1 MESKKTENNDNS
13 NDKDKKP
20 EKEEPKETNKD
31 NLAEE
36 DNLFLNFLKN
46 AFMNEQAN
54 TDDKDK
60 DKDKEKPKESKTI
73 KTFSKLNNTESSF
86 LSASITKLKNGDD
99 MDIMT
104 ELMLLCEQLSLSSDQ
119 IGDNPN
125 MPKLLEEICKNLE
138 KLYLPEIII
147 YSLQCINY
155 ILDINPGLTS
165 VLKRIGAIPKI
176 VILISAMEDTTCLES
191 IVSIFEKISF
201 ENSFLLLEN
210 NVFLSLLNVIDFLGS
225 PQRKSIMKICQ
236 NISANTLTYKQF
248 DTYIKPALEPLCYLT
263 KFSEDNSVVNEKAII
278 IYHNIILVLNQG
290 YYFNSNPEIENELSK
305 YSFMDNFCEILK
317 KYFIESNKKIT
328 ADIVKKILK
337 IINVIFKVSKK
348 ETDKL
353 LSLNFLEI
361 VVEII
366 HHEFNDVISNDN
378 NKITISKSDSDNVIN
393 TAKSSASFLTELF
406 SLLTSLFPD
415 KIKESTDDTKNKN
428 EKKVKDEKILRK
440 ENEKYYNY
448 LCINIIK
455 PLVNNIINKSACS
468 TLNNLVKLILVFSK
482 TASKE
487 NIQNCINS
495 KQMAQIVSKLLDT
508 KYEPYVYDLIS
519 LLEIFMSKTPEHFI
533 KNFIREGIIE
543 NIKNYDFNPKKSSEN
558 SKKKTKK
565 KEKKESDNKDKDKDK
580 ENDSFSDILDNEN
593 NNEYSDGYI
602 EMENEN
608 QNDDEYNN
616 DNEEQNESGNE
627 EDYLLNI
634 GLKDKNKDN
643 KDNKDSKDIKDE
655 GKATDKEKEK
665 EKDNIKQKDDKKDK
679 EKDSNK
685 IDKKVIKKE
694 DEKNE
699 KKDKDEKKEKEKD
712 DKKEEKNDKDKDKKE
727 LKFDDIG
734 VKSLLEQQ
742 KLLNDILEKTRKLK
756 AQDYELMNQG
766 KKIILETKIKD
777 LVEKY
782 LTDEKI
788 KSYLDKIKF
797 TELINLKDTLI
808 KLEKELKNACDKK
821 DEKEIKSVLEKILKI
836 LSEPKNEI
844 TLFELENSGILIG
857 LCNYFE
863 PIFKTQ
869 YDKLNIEND
878 NELQKNINLSEL
890 LPNPLTINSLIFD
903 RTKLFLEC
911 ITENRNK
918 LINYIKILEYSITS
932 MNCFTMI
939 IDDSQSNYNLNAYY
953 NQTMRNVKKFD
964 LRVIYSDSSYV
975 EKIENNTEIDD
986 SVFKG
991 KLIEYNDALKSM
1003 KEVKFLLSENSVF
1016 DDMSSIL
1023 LSNTNVTFVANENYD
1038 VTVVYFL
1045 NLKVNGKIEKFEIN
1059 DEWGIRD
1066 LKKALLKKYGRTQGP
1081 LYFGSPIYFGL
1092 NYKKKVKEDK
1102 KEKEQ
1107 KEETEKQIKGFIDYL
1122 APFGS
1127 EIKSYEELLDFDKI
1141 SFIKEYHTNIIYSKS
1156 LYEIKRL
1163 MPSLFL
1169 LSILYLSLKKYRA
1182 LFNLNEEWFKNKK
1195 EWNDLFINS
1204 KVTLLISKASMDG
1217 SSVSKSS
1224 VPSWCKNLSI
1234 DCGFLTKYDA
1244 RNLLFKVSF
1253 DPRRSLINLQNYLK
1267 SIDPNYPNEYNITLE
1282 KSMRLK
1288 IIVDR
1293 NKILD
1298 HGFTLLNDAVT
1309 SKFFGFLEF
1318 EYIGEIGNGLGPT
1331 LEFFHLVFEKLI
1343 EDKKLWYKTTD
1354 GSLYPNLGLND
1365 NKEAIKLFKLLGYII
1380 GRAIYDDRLMD
1391 IPLSRVL
1398 WNLLLER
1405 PVLLKDMEIID
1416 KNLYKAVSD
1425 FKNLIK
1431 IKKDLIKN
1439 NPNISDEEIENKVLY
1454 NNKKLKDLDLYFTFP
1469 GYNDIELKEGGSDIL
1484 LTMKNVEEY
1493 VNLIYDF
1500 IFYKGIDRVVT
1511 AFKEGFGLIYNLF
1524 NLKMFTSVELEE
1536 YICGSLEI
1544 KWDEDTLYENL
1555 KPEHGYTKKS
1565 RIFNDIIKFM
1575 CKLDK
1580 NGQREFLIFT
1590 TGTSRLPNGGFKAL
1604 SPKLT
1609 IVKKTFDGKDS
1620 PDKYLPTV
1628 MTCQNYLK
1636 LPDYSSYEILESKL
1650 LLAMREGSKE
1660 FSLS

>member
-1 MESKKTENNDNS
+1 MESKKTDNNDNS
-13 NDKDKKP
+13 NNKDKKQD
-20 EKEEPKETNKD
+20 KEEPKGTNKD
-31 NLAEE
+31 NLTED

-54 TDDKDK
+54 NDDK
-60 DKDKEKPKESKTI
+60 DKDKEKPKEPKTI
-73 KTFSKLNNTESSF
+73 KTLSKLNNTESSF
-86 LSASITKLKNGDD
+86 LSASITKLQNGDD

-165 VLKRIGAIPKI
+165 VLKRVGAIPKI
-176 VILISAMEDTTCLES
+176 IILISAMEDTTCLES
-191 IVSIFEKISF
+191 IVSVFEKISY

-210 NVFLSLLNVIDFLGS
+210 NVFLSLLNVIDFLGL

-248 DTYIKPALEPLCYLT
+248 GTYIKPALEPLCYLT
-263 KFSEDNSVVNEKAII
+263 KFSEDNSVINEKAII

-290 YYFNSNPEIENELSK
+290 YYFNSNPELENELSK

-328 ADIVKKILK
+328 AEIVKKILK
-337 IINVIFKVSKK
+337 IIHVIFKVSKK

-353 LSLNFLEI
+353 LSLNILEI

-366 HHEFNDVISNDN
+366 HHEFNDVISNEA
-378 NKITISKSDSDNVIN
+378 NKITISKSDSDNAIN

-406 SLLTSLFPD
+406 SLLISLFPERTKD
-415 KIKESTDDTKNKN
+415 ASDDTKTKN
-428 EKKVKDEKILRK
+428 EKRVKDEKILRK

-448 LCINIIK
+448 LCTNIIK

-487 NIQNCINS
+487 NIKNCINS

-558 SKKKTKK
+558 TKKKTKK
-565 KEKKESDNKDKDKDK
+565 KEKKENDNKDKDKDK
-580 ENDSFSDILDNEN
+580 DNNDSFSDILD
-593 NNEYSDGYI
+593 NEYSDGYI
-602 EMENEN
+602 EMENDN

-616 DNEEQNESGNE
+616 DNEDQNESGNDE
-627 EDYLLNI
+627 DDYLINP
-634 GLKDKNKDN
+634 NKDN
-643 KDNKDSKDIKDE
+643 KDD
-655 GKATDKEKEK
+655 GKAKDKEKEK
-665 EKDNIKQKDDKKDK
+665 DDNKEKDDKKDN
-679 EKDSNK
+679 EKDNNK
-685 IDKKVIKKE
+685 ADKKVIKKDDKKE
-694 DEKNE
+694 
-699 KKDKDEKKEKEKD
+699 KDKDG
-712 DKKEEKNDKDKDKKE
+712 KKEEKNEKDKDKDKKE
-727 LKFDDIG
+727 LKLNDPG

-742 KLLNDILEKTRKLK
+742 KLLNDILEKTKKLK
-756 AQDYELMNQG
+756 VQDFELMNQG
-766 KKIILETKIKD
+766 KKIMLEVKIKD
-777 LVEKY
+777 LVQKY

-788 KSYLDKIKF
+788 KSYLDKLKF

-821 DEKEIKSVLEKILKI
+821 DQKEIKSVLEKILKI

-878 NELQKNINLSEL
+878 NELQKNINLNEL
-890 LPNPLTINSLIFD
+890 LPNPLTINDLIFD
-903 RTKLFLEC
+903 KTKLFLEC
-911 ITENRNK
+911 VTENKNK
-918 LINYIKILEYSITS
+918 LINYIKLLEYSITS

-964 LRVIYSDSSYV
+964 LRVVYSDSTYI
-975 EKIENNTEIDD
+975 EKIENNSDIND

-991 KLIEYNDALKSM
+991 KLIEYNDALKSI

-1016 DDMSSIL
+1016 DDMSSVL
-1023 LSNTNVTFVANENYD
+1023 LSNTNVTFVANENFD
-1038 VTVVYFL
+1038 VTVEYFL
-1045 NLKVNGKIEKFEIN
+1045 NLKVNGKTEKFEIN

-1066 LKKALLKKYGRTQGP
+1066 LKKALLKKYGRTQAP

-1092 NYKKKVKEDK
+1092 NFKKKEKEDK
-1102 KEKEQ
+1102 KEEEQ

-1127 EIKSYEELLDFDKI
+1127 EIKSFEELLDFDKI

-1169 LSILYLSLKKYRA
+1169 LSILYLSLKKYRS

-1224 VPSWCKNLSI
+1224 VPSWCKNLSF

-1253 DPRRSLINLQNYLK
+1253 DPRRSLVNLQNYLK

-1398 WNLLLER
+1398 WNLLLDR
-1405 PVLLKDMEIID
+1405 PVLLKDIEIID

-1454 NNKKLKDLDLYFTFP
+1454 NKQKLKDLDLYFTFP
-1469 GYNDIELKEGGSDIL
+1469 GYNNIELKEGGSEIL

-1493 VNLIYDF
+1493 INLIYDF

-1524 NLKMFTSVELEE
+1524 NLKIFTSVELEE
-1536 YICGSLEI
+1536 FICGSLEI

-1565 RIFNDIIKFM
+1565 RIFNDMIKFM

-1609 IVKKTFDGKDS
+1609 IVKKTFDEKDS
-1620 PDKYLPTV
+1620 PDNYLPTV

-1636 LPDYSSYEILESKL
+1636 LPEYSSYEILESKL